1 MDWKVVPYAEVN
13 EALETGASRDE
24 NTTKEDVIFELHEII
39 SKLSTIGFSVDY
51 ELTLNKTFPTV

>member
-1 MDWKVVPYAEVN
+1 LNSKKCVLEKANDLILMDWKVVPYAEVN

-39 SKLSTIGFSVDY
+39 SKLS
-51 ELTLNKTFPTV
+51 